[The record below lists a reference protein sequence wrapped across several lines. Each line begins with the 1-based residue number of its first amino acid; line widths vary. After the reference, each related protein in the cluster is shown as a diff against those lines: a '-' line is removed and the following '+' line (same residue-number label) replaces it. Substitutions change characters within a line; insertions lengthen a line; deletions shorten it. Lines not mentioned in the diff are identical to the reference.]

1 MRKRGRFY
9 HISSCS
15 YAVLSLKC
23 QKCSFFVYSADNR
36 KKLVTMWAKCLS
48 EIQRSF
54 RNLSENG
61 VADLIVLLGV
71 TVHVLTV
78 ETSGLIS

>member
-1 MRKRGRFY
+1 
-9 HISSCS
+9 
-15 YAVLSLKC
+15 
-23 QKCSFFVYSADNR
+23 
-36 KKLVTMWAKCLS
+36 MWAKCLS